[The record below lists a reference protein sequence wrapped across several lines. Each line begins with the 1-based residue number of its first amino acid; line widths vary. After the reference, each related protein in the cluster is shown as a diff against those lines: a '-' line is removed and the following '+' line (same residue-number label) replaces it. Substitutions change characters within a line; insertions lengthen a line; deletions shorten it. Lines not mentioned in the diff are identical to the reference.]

1 MGPPVIWSLGLAK
14 KTFVLY
20 HVSFCAVAKNGMHS
34 DGGRL
39 WRRREAAKVAWAVD
53 VAWATK
59 VA

>member
-1 MGPPVIWSLGLAK
+1 
-14 KTFVLY
+14 
-20 HVSFCAVAKNGMHS
+20 MHS

-59 VA
+59 VAWAVDVAWATKVA